1 MPNMTASIRPVI
13 GPRRPVYWSIVYN
26 KFLPTPSPPPV
37 MNPTRSLV
45 SQKSSDSGLHIQLH
59 PLVLLT
65 VSDQITR
72 HLARQHTEPVLGGL
86 LGQQN
91 GREIT
96 LEHAF
101 ECPVTINEHNEIIM
115 VASWFEERLQQLKD
129 VHKSPAL
136 ELVGWWAIA
145 PPSGPTGAYLPL
157 HQQILRD
164 YNESAVFL
172 GFHPQ
177 DQASASNGAKLPLG
191 IFESVYEAET
201 TPDAKDMQVDGEEGK
216 LSIKFREL
224 PYSVET
230 GESEMI
236 GIDTINRPNA
246 HMQKKDKQRS
256 ETELSQADEELV
268 ANLTTRLNAV
278 RTLESR
284 ISLIKSYLSSLAHA
298 GLGLQDSEDDKHTK
312 LSHPI
317 VRDVNSLLSHLS
329 ILSPAEQ
336 SSFTTEVI
344 SQSNDVQLIS
354 LLGQLGESVKSMRE
368 LGRQTAIIQASS
380 KAAKS
385 RLEYRIGMQMGGE
398 DRIPGSMPGPY

>member
-26 KFLPTPSPPPV
+26 KFLPTPAPPPV

-91 GREIT
+91 GREVT

-164 YNESAVFL
+164 YNESA
-172 GFHPQ
+172 
-177 DQASASNGAKLPLG
+177 LPLG
-191 IFESVYEAET
+191 IFESVYEADI

-236 GIDTINRPNA
+236 GIDTIVQTSGTASLNA
-246 HMQKKDKQRS
+246 IQEPTKRAHSKKDKQRS

-284 ISLIKSYLSSLAHA
+284 ISLIKSYLSSLAHS
-298 GLGLQDSEDDKHTK
+298 GLGLQDSEDDKPTK

-385 RLEYRIGMQMGGE
+385 RLEYRIAMQMGGGE
-398 DRIPGSMPGPY
+398 DHIPGSMPGPY